1 MPLFASHLAQ
11 IDQWTE
17 LQRQK
22 EIPESTVA
30 RTYSFLFAFPSHP
43 RFPLTSSSSNSQI
56 FPSQRSQAFPWME
69 SPLVHS
75 PLLKST
81 PLRNDRPYPE
91 SPNRRSAF
99 LSIVSALSP
108 VQ

>member
-56 FPSQRSQAFPWME
+56 FPSQRSQAKDSSQAKQASYF
-69 SPLVHS
+69 SSVSHS
-75 PLLKST
+75 RQTIKH
-81 PLRNDRPYPE
+81 
-91 SPNRRSAF
+91 
-99 LSIVSALSP
+99 SIEAKEEG
-108 VQ
+108 